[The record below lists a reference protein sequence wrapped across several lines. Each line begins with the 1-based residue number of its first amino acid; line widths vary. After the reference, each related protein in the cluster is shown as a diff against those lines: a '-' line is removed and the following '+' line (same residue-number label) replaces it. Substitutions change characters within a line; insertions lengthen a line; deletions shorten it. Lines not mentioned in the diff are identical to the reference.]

1 MPTKQLEII
10 NPLGLHARAA
20 AKLVQLSSG
29 FASQITLTKGDK
41 QANAKS
47 IMNVMMLAASRG
59 SYVKL
64 EVEGE
69 DEDEALAAV
78 VALVEDGFGELE

>member
-69 DEDEALAAV
+69 DEDDALAAV

>member
-20 AKLVQLSSG
+20 AKLVQLSSR
-29 FASQITLTKGDK
+29 FASQITITHGEKD
-41 QANAKS
+41 ANAKS

-59 SYVKL
+59 SFIKVL
-64 EVEGE
+64 VEGE
-69 DEDEALAAV
+69 DQDEALVAV
-78 VALVEDGFGELE
+78 VELIEDGFGELE

>member
-1 MPTKQLEII
+1 MPTTQLEII

-20 AKLVQLSSG
+20 AKLVQLAAG
-29 FASQITLTKGDK
+29 FASQITISHGEKD
-41 QANAKS
+41 ANAKS

-59 SYVKL
+59 SFITVS
-64 EVEGE
+64 VEGE
-69 DEDEALAAV
+69 DQHEALAAV